1 MTGDRIV
8 APGMRELRGPFLA
21 TGVATGVLLPFVTPI
36 LASRGFSPEKIGVL
50 LAVTSAAIIVTTPIL
65 GRLGDVVLGRRRTL
79 QWAVL
84 IAAGTSIL
92 IGGQLP
98 LPLVGAALAAQYLLQ
113 TAFSTLLDSI
123 AMHALGKERHRYGRL
138 RLLQSL
144 SYAIAASVAGVIYDR
159 AGYGVASL
167 VFPVTAAALL
177 VLLQTVRDPPRTKL
191 DAPAVLPAESLAGP
205 QLGGSRDAV
214 EDRNWI
220 GLSMLGLGS
229 TWAAL
234 RAAPSS
240 TGALAAILLASVG
253 LLTANVFLP
262 LRLHDLGAAPSIIAL
277 SATASALFE
286 IPVMLLGRRFL
297 ERFGLRSFF
306 VLGCMMYLVA
316 VASWTV
322 VDDPMVLVASRVL
335 TGLGYGSFTV
345 SSVVALGVLLPEGQ
359 HASGQA
365 LRQSAISAVA
375 LVAYLCGGFIYGLL
389 GFAAFFTIAACGPL
403 LGAIVAWRWLPL
415 YPASEVR
422 VFGTVAR

>member
-8 APGMRELRGPFLA
+8 ATGMQELRGPFLA

-92 IGGQLP
+92 IGGQLA

-144 SYAIAASVAGVIYDR
+144 SYAIAAFVAGVIYDR

-177 VLLQTVRDPPRTKL
+177 VLLQTVRDPPRTKF
-191 DAPAVLPAESLAGP
+191 DAPTVLPAESLAGP

-220 GLSMLGLGS
+220 GLSMLGLGF

-234 RAAPSS
+234 RATPSS

-286 IPVMLLGRRFL
+286 IPVMLLGRRFV
-297 ERFGLRSFF
+297 GL
-306 VLGCMMYLVA
+306 
-316 VASWTV
+316 T
-322 VDDPMVLVASRVL
+322 
-335 TGLGYGSFTV
+335 
-345 SSVVALGVLLPEGQ
+345 
-359 HASGQA
+359 
-365 LRQSAISAVA
+365 
-375 LVAYLCGGFIYGLL
+375 
-389 GFAAFFTIAACGPL
+389 
-403 LGAIVAWRWLPL
+403 
-415 YPASEVR
+415 
-422 VFGTVAR
+422 